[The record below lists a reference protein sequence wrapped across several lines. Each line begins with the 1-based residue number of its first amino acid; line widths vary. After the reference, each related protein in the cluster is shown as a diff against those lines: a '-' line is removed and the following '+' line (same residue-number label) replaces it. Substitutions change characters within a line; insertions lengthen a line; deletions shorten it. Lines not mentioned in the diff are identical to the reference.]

1 MFNGDSRRRIVVVT
15 GAAGGIG
22 AAIAARFAAEERVVS
37 LWDLDPAVHDTAAAL
52 TATGG
57 ATADLGGTGTAHAVG
72 RVNAATDDAIATHGG
87 DTGAA
92 PDSSRSAADP
102 RAARPESAGATGA
115 SVHGVTVDLTDA
127 DAVRAAFDRLTDEH
141 GRVEVLVHAAGVLVG
156 GTALDLDVDDW
167 TRCLT
172 VNATATVLVTQRAA
186 TDMAAA
192 GRGSIVVVSSNAAA
206 APRVGMAAYGAAKAA
221 ATAFTRSLAL
231 QVAPLGVRV
240 NLVSPGS
247 TDTTMLRGMFGGTP
261 LDEAAESA
269 LLDGDPAA
277 YRLGIPLRRIA
288 APDDIASAVHFL
300 ASDGARHITMHDLR
314 VDGGAT
320 LDM

>member
-1 MFNGDSRRRIVVVT
+1 MLNGDSRGRIVVVT

-22 AAIAARFAAEERVVS
+22 AAIAQRFAAEERVVS
-37 LWDLDPAVHDTAAAL
+37 LWDLDPAVHETAAAIRSSAAGAESADAATAGGTPQAGS
-52 TATGG
+52 TATATFSG
-57 ATADLGGTGTAHAVG
+57 AD
-72 RVNAATDDAIATHGG
+72 
-87 DTGAA
+87 
-92 PDSSRSAADP
+92 
-102 RAARPESAGATGA
+102 
-115 SVHGVTVDLTDA
+115 VHGVTVDLTDA
-127 DAVRAAFDRLTDEH
+127 AAVRTAFDRLTAEY
-141 GRVEVLVHAAGVLVG
+141 GAVEVLVHAAGVMVG
-156 GTALDLDVDDW
+156 GTALELAPADW

-186 TDMAAA
+186 TEMVGA
-192 GRGSIVVVSSNAAA
+192 GGGSIVVVSSNAAA

-247 TDTTMLRGMFGGTP
+247 TDTAMLRDMFGGAP
-261 LDEAAESA
+261 LDDAAETA
-269 LLDGDPAA
+269 LLDGDPTA

>member
-1 MFNGDSRRRIVVVT
+1 MSKGDSSGRIVVVT

-22 AAIAARFAAEERVVS
+22 AAIAARFAARDRVVS
-37 LWDLDPAVHDTAAAL
+37 LWDLDPAVHETAASL
-52 TATGG
+52 
-57 ATADLGGTGTAHAVG
+57 
-72 RVNAATDDAIATHGG
+72 DDAIERDHAG
-87 DTGAA
+87 
-92 PDSSRSAADP
+92 
-102 RAARPESAGATGA
+102 SAGAATA
-115 SVHGVTVDLTDA
+115 STQRATVHGVTVDITDP
-127 DAVRAAFDRLTDEH
+127 DAVNAAYDRLTAEH
-141 GRVEVLVHAAGVLVG
+141 GTVEVLAHAAGVMVD
-156 GTALDLDVDDW
+156 GTPLALDPARW
-167 TRCLT
+167 SHCLA
-172 VNATATVLVTQRAA
+172 VNATGTMLVTQRAA

-192 GRGSIVVVSSNAAA
+192 GRGAIVVVSSNAAA
-206 APRVGMAAYGAAKAA
+206 TPRIGMAAYGAAKAA
-221 ATAFTRSLAL
+221 ATAFTKSLAL

-247 TDTTMLRGMFGGTP
+247 TDTAMLRDMFGGDP
-261 LDEAAESA
+261 LDAAAETA

-288 APDDIASAVHFL
+288 APADIASAVDFL

>member
-1 MFNGDSRRRIVVVT
+1 MSNGVPRGRIVVVT

-22 AAIAARFAAEERVVS
+22 AAIAARFATEDRVVA
-37 LWDLDPAVHDTAAAL
+37 LWDLDPAVHATAAAL
-52 TATGG
+52 TKAAQDRLGSGSVSDT
-57 ATADLGGTGTAHAVG
+57 TAFVQSEIVD
-72 RVNAATDDAIATHGG
+72 IA
-87 DTGAA
+87 
-92 PDSSRSAADP
+92 
-102 RAARPESAGATGA
+102 
-115 SVHGVTVDLTDA
+115 DA
-127 DAVRAAFDRLTDEH
+127 DAVAAAFDRLTAEH
-141 GRVEVLVHAAGVLVG
+141 GTVEVLVHAAGVMVG
-156 GTALDLDVDDW
+156 GSPLELGPADW

-172 VNATATVLVTQRAA
+172 VNATGTMLVTQRAA
-186 TDMAAA
+186 TDMVAA
-192 GRGSIVVVSSNAAA
+192 GHGAIVVVSSNAAA
-206 APRVGMAAYGAAKAA
+206 TPRVGMAAYGAAKAA

-247 TDTTMLRGMFGGTP
+247 TDTAMLRDMFGGSP
-261 LDEAAESA
+261 LDDAAETA
-269 LLDGDPAA
+269 LLDGDPAV

-288 APDDIASAVHFL
+288 APADIASAVHFL

>member
-1 MFNGDSRRRIVVVT
+1 MLNGDSSGRIVVVT

-22 AAIAARFAAEERVVS
+22 AAIAARFAAEDRVVS
-37 LWDLDPAVHDTAAAL
+37 LWDLDPAVHDTAADIESL
-52 TATGG
+52 C
-57 ATADLGGTGTAHAVG
+57 ATAASAARGTAAG
-72 RVNAATDDAIATHGG
+72 RN
-87 DTGAA
+87 
-92 PDSSRSAADP
+92 S
-102 RAARPESAGATGA
+102 EGA
-115 SVHGVTVDLTDA
+115 SVHGVTVDITDP
-127 DAVRAAFDRLTDEH
+127 DAVRVAFDRLAGEH
-141 GRVEVLVHAAGVLVG
+141 GRVEVLVHAAGVMVG
-156 GTALDLDVDDW
+156 GTALELGVDDW
-167 TRCLT
+167 ARCLT
-172 VNATATVLVTQRAA
+172 VNATGTMLVTQRAA

-192 GRGSIVVVSSNAAA
+192 GSGSIVVVSSNAAA

-231 QVAPLGVRV
+231 QVAPTGVRV

-247 TDTTMLRGMFGGTP
+247 TDTAMLRDMFGGTP
-261 LDEAAESA
+261 LDDAAETA

-288 APDDIASAVHFL
+288 APADIASAVHFL

>member
-1 MFNGDSRRRIVVVT
+1 MLNGDSSARIVVVT

-22 AAIAARFAAEERVVS
+22 AAIAARFAAEDRVVS
-37 LWDLDPAVHDTAAAL
+37 LWDLDPAVHETAAAIA
-52 TATGG
+52 AT
-57 ATADLGGTGTAHAVG
+57 TAHPRALDDAVHRG
-72 RVNAATDDAIATHGG
+72 SARAATVSVH
-87 DTGAA
+87 GAA
-92 PDSSRSAADP
+92 
-102 RAARPESAGATGA
+102 
-115 SVHGVTVDLTDA
+115 VHGVTVDITDA
-127 DAVRAAFDRLTDEH
+127 DAVRAAFDRLTAEH
-141 GRVEVLVHAAGVLVG
+141 GTVEVLVHAAGVMVG
-156 GTALDLDVDDW
+156 GTALELAPADW

-172 VNATATVLVTQRAA
+172 VNATGTMLVTQRAA

-192 GRGSIVVVSSNAAA
+192 GSGSIVVVSSNAAA

-247 TDTTMLRGMFGGTP
+247 TDTAMLRDMFGGTP
-261 LDEAAESA
+261 LDDAAETA

-288 APDDIASAVHFL
+288 APADIASAVHFL

>member
-1 MFNGDSRRRIVVVT
+1 MSNGDFPGRIVVVT

-22 AAIAARFAAEERVVS
+22 AAIAARFAAADRVVS
-37 LWDLDPAVHDTAAAL
+37 LWDCDPRVHATAAAL
-52 TATGG
+52 AEVTTIDAPHGRTVTAPSAGDDGDRTPGV
-57 ATADLGGTGTAHAVG
+57 TAPFG
-72 RVNAATDDAIATHGG
+72 RDDV
-87 DTGAA
+87 D
-92 PDSSRSAADP
+92 
-102 RAARPESAGATGA
+102 RAARLPGRSDTACATTA
-115 SVHGVTVDLTDA
+115 LIHGVEVDVSDA
-127 DAVRAAFDRLTDEH
+127 RSVAAAFDRLTAEYGPAD
-141 GRVEVLVHAAGVLVG
+141 VVVHAAGVMVG
-156 GTALDLDVDDW
+156 GSALELTADDW
-167 TRCLT
+167 ARCLT
-172 VNATATVLVTQRAA
+172 VNATGTMLVTQRAA
-186 TDMAAA
+186 ADMAAA

-247 TDTTMLRGMFGGTP
+247 TDTAMLRDMFGGTP
-261 LDEAAESA
+261 LDDDAETA

-288 APDDIASAVHFL
+288 APADIASAVHFL

>member
-1 MFNGDSRRRIVVVT
+1 MSNGDSRGRIVVVT
-15 GAAGGIG
+15 GAARGIG
-22 AAIAARFAAEERVVS
+22 AAIAAHFAAGERVVS
-37 LWDLDPAVHDTAAAL
+37 LWDLDPTVHDTAAAI
-52 TATGG
+52 
-57 ATADLGGTGTAHAVG
+57 
-72 RVNAATDDAIATHGG
+72 NSAATDLHDENA
-87 DTGAA
+87 GAA
-92 PDSSRSAADP
+92 AASDT
-102 RAARPESAGATGA
+102 RAA
-115 SVHGVTVDLTDA
+115 VHGVTVDITDA
-127 DAVRAAFDRLTDEH
+127 DAVHAAFDRLSAEH
-141 GRVEVLVHAAGVLVG
+141 GTVEVLAHAAGVMVG
-156 GTALDLDVDDW
+156 GTALHLDPADW

-172 VNATATVLVTQRAA
+172 VNATGTMLVTQRAA

-192 GRGSIVVVSSNAAA
+192 GHGSIVVVSSNAAA

-247 TDTTMLRGMFGGTP
+247 TDTAMLRDMFGGAP
-261 LDEAAESA
+261 LDETAETA
-269 LLDGDPAA
+269 LLDGDPTV

-288 APDDIASAVHFL
+288 APTDVASAVHFL

>member
-1 MFNGDSRRRIVVVT
+1 MFNGDSRGRVVVVT

-37 LWDLDPAVHDTAAAL
+37 LWDLDPAVHRTAAAIAKRSDD
-52 TATGG
+52 ATVRR
-57 ATADLGGTGTAHAVG
+57 GTGS
-72 RVNAATDDAIATHGG
+72 
-87 DTGAA
+87 A
-92 PDSSRSAADP
+92 PVTTLSASD
-102 RAARPESAGATGA
+102 
-115 SVHGVTVDLTDA
+115 VHGVTVDLTDSE
-127 DAVRAAFDRLTDEH
+127 AVRAAFDQLTADY
-141 GRVEVLVHAAGVLVG
+141 GAVEVLVHAAGVMVG
-156 GTALDLDVDDW
+156 GPALELDPADW
-167 TRCLT
+167 ARCLS
-172 VNATATVLVTQRAA
+172 VNATATMLVTQRAA
-186 TDMAAA
+186 AEMVAA
-192 GRGSIVVVSSNAAA
+192 GTGAIVVVSSNAAA
-206 APRVGMAAYGAAKAA
+206 TPRVGMAAYGAAKAA

-247 TDTTMLRGMFGGTP
+247 TDTAMLRDMFGGTP
-261 LDEAAESA
+261 LDDAAETA

-288 APDDIASAVHFL
+288 TPADIAGAVHFL
-300 ASDGARHITMHDLR
+300 ASEDARHITMHDLR

>member
-1 MFNGDSRRRIVVVT
+1 MSNGDSSGRIVVVT

-22 AAIAARFAAEERVVS
+22 AAIAARFAAEDRVVS
-37 LWDLDPAVHDTAAAL
+37 LWDLDPAVHETAAAI
-52 TATGG
+52 A
-57 ATADLGGTGTAHAVG
+57 ATAASANHTHPSDDATPHRSDGSAVAATASGTG
-72 RVNAATDDAIATHGG
+72 
-87 DTGAA
+87 
-92 PDSSRSAADP
+92 
-102 RAARPESAGATGA
+102 
-115 SVHGVTVDLTDA
+115 VHGVTVDITDA
-127 DAVRAAFDRLTDEH
+127 DAVRAAFDRLTAEY
-141 GRVEVLVHAAGVLVG
+141 GTVEVLAHAAGVMVG
-156 GTALDLDVDDW
+156 GAALELDPADW

-172 VNATATVLVTQRAA
+172 VNATGTMLVTQRAA
-186 TDMAAA
+186 TEMAAA
-192 GRGSIVVVSSNAAA
+192 GRGSIVVISSNAAA

-221 ATAFTRSLAL
+221 AASFTRSLAL

-247 TDTTMLRGMFGGTP
+247 TDTAMLRDMFGGTP
-261 LDEAAESA
+261 LDDAAQHA

-288 APDDIASAVHFL
+288 APADIASAVHFL